1 MVLPIRYEQYGNKVF
16 ICHNIIK
23 NFALQVDGT
32 IKENPQMTMF
42 LEGTDIQFTLFRQ
55 IMIMITHTIK

>member
-1 MVLPIRYEQYGNKVF
+1 MVPLFQCEQYGNKLF
-16 ICHNIIK
+16 ICHNIVK

-42 LEGTDIQFTLFRQ
+42 LEGTDIRFTLFR
-55 IMIMITHTIK
+55 